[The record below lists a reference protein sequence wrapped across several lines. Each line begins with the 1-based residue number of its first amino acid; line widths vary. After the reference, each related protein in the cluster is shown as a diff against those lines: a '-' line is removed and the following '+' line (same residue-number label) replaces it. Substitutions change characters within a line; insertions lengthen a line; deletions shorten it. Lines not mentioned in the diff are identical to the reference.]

1 MSKELIRLSDCSM
14 VFDDDV
20 ILNNINLYIKDKE
33 FLTLLGPSGCGKT
46 TTLRLIGGFL
56 TPTSGD
62 VLFDGKRINDVPPH
76 KRAVNTVFQKY
87 ALFPNLNVFDNVA
100 FGLRIPKTDEN
111 GKKVKLSQNEIQK
124 QVMEMLE
131 LVSLK
136 GFEHRSVTSLSGGQ
150 QQRVAIARALV
161 NEPKVLLLD
170 EPLGALDAKI
180 RKQMQVELK
189 KIQQEV
195 GITFIYVTHD
205 QEEALSMS
213 DTVVVMNNGEI
224 QQIGSPTDIYNEP
237 ENRFV
242 AGFIGESNIIEGTM
256 IRDYLVAFDGF
267 EFECVDK
274 GFEDNEEIEVVL
286 RPEDLDIV
294 DPGQAKIRGIV
305 RNITFKG
312 VHYEIL
318 IETELRT
325 YMVHTTDY
333 AEVGRE
339 VGLKFGPE
347 DIHVMCKMGSY

>member
-1 MSKELIRLSDCSM
+1 M
-14 VFDDDV
+14 
-20 ILNNINLYIKDKE
+20 
-33 FLTLLGPSGCGKT
+33 
-46 TTLRLIGGFL
+46 
-56 TPTSGD
+56 
-62 VLFDGKRINDVPPH
+62 
-76 KRAVNTVFQKY
+76 
-87 ALFPNLNVFDNVA
+87 
-100 FGLRIPKTDEN
+100 
-111 GKKVKLSQNEIQK
+111 
-124 QVMEMLE
+124 
-131 LVSLK
+131 
-136 GFEHRSVTSLSGGQ
+136 
-150 QQRVAIARALV
+150 AIARALV

-256 IRDYLVAFDGF
+256 IRDYLVASDGF

>member
-1 MSKELIRLSDCSM
+1 MSPFFPVDSSSELPL
-14 VFDDDV
+14 
-20 ILNNINLYIKDKE
+20 
-33 FLTLLGPSGCGKT
+33 P
-46 TTLRLIGGFL
+46 
-56 TPTSGD
+56 
-62 VLFDGKRINDVPPH
+62 
-76 KRAVNTVFQKY
+76 
-87 ALFPNLNVFDNVA
+87 
-100 FGLRIPKTDEN
+100 
-111 GKKVKLSQNEIQK
+111 
-124 QVMEMLE
+124 
-131 LVSLK
+131 
-136 GFEHRSVTSLSGGQ
+136 
-150 QQRVAIARALV
+150 
-161 NEPKVLLLD
+161 D

-180 RKQMQVELK
+180 RKQMQIELK
-189 KIQQEV
+189 KIQREV

-256 IRDYLVAFDGF
+256 IKDFLVEFDGF
-267 EFECVDK
+267 RFECVDK
-274 GFEDNEEIEVVL
+274 GFEDNEAIEVVL

-294 DPGQAKIRGIV
+294 EPDQAKIRGTV

-347 DIHVMCKMGSY
+347 DIHVMCRMGGY

>member
-1 MSKELIRLSDCSM
+1 MIKLEHVSKAYSAGIPALNDVNLDIDDGEFVFVCGDSGSGKSTLIKLLLKELDPTDGTITVDGRNLARIRH
-14 VFDDDV
+14 
-20 ILNNINLYIKDKE
+20 KQ
-33 FLTLLGPSGCGKT
+33 
-46 TTLRLIGGFL
+46 
-56 TPTSGD
+56 
-62 VLFDGKRINDVPPH
+62 VP
-76 KRAVNTVFQKY
+76 KYRRNVGVVFQDFRLLKDR
-87 ALFPNLNVFDNVA
+87 NVYENVA
-100 FGLRIPKTDEN
+100 FALKVIGASTAVIK
-111 GKKVKLSQNEIQK
+111 KKVPQMLSMVGLAAKYKSKPRE
-124 QVMEMLE
+124 
-131 LVSLK
+131 
-136 GFEHRSVTSLSGGQ
+136 LSGGE

-180 RKQMQVELK
+180 RKQMQIELK
-189 KIQQEV
+189 KIQREV

-256 IRDYLVAFDGF
+256 IRDFLVEFDGF
-267 EFECVDK
+267 RFECVDK
-274 GFEDNEEIEVVL
+274 GFEDNEAIEVVL

-294 DPGQAKIRGIV
+294 EPDQAKIRGTV

-318 IETELRT
+318 VETELRT

-347 DIHVMCKMGSY
+347 DIHVMCRMGGY

>member
-1 MSKELIRLSDCSM
+1 MQRNCQHCTASFSYSFGSAAKGARHLFLDDAARRPRRCRSKS
-14 VFDDDV
+14 
-20 ILNNINLYIKDKE
+20 
-33 FLTLLGPSGCGKT
+33 T
-46 TTLRLIGGFL
+46 TAQRTHQFAVLVGG
-56 TPTSGD
+56 THCD
-62 VLFDGKRINDVPPH
+62 
-76 KRAVNTVFQKY
+76 AQ
-87 ALFPNLNVFDNVA
+87 
-100 FGLRIPKTDEN
+100 
-111 GKKVKLSQNEIQK
+111 
-124 QVMEMLE
+124 
-131 LVSLK
+131 
-136 GFEHRSVTSLSGGQ
+136 
-150 QQRVAIARALV
+150 AIAAESHTVAVSHYDALPHQIV
-161 NEPKVLLLD
+161 VD
-170 EPLGALDAKI
+170 GIGIGHA
-180 RKQMQVELK
+180 R
-189 KIQQEV
+189 QQEV